1 MSDRDVAVRAML
13 PADVPAAFDA
23 ADEALREAG
32 PRYGWELPPLDD
44 ARRARGEGRHA
55 HLLRTDPAGAHVA
68 VCAGEVVGVA
78 LALRR
83 GPLWFLSL
91 LAVRPEVQA
100 RGVGGRLLDAALRTA
115 EGAPAGMVLSSS
127 DPKALRRYGRAGFA
141 LEPGYDAVGTPDRS
155 TLPATP
161 GVRDGA
167 WAAHGERVDALAEQ
181 LRGAP
186 YGPDLE
192 RLQELRL
199 LVADGGY
206 AVLRPGALACLGAAD
221 PATAQ
226 QLLWAALAELG
237 TDLEIAPFT
246 ARQQWGIEVALAA
259 RLTLRPGESVCVRGA
274 LGPLTPYLPSGA
286 YG

>member
-1 MSDRDVAVRAML
+1 MSDRDVAVRPMRVE
-13 PADVPAAFDA
+13 DVPAAVEA

-32 PRYGWELPPLDD
+32 TRYGWELPPLDD
-44 ARRARGEGRHA
+44 AGRARGRGRHA

-68 VCAGEVVGVA
+68 EADGQVVGVA

-91 LAVRPEVQA
+91 LAVRPGQQA
-100 RGVGGRLLDAALRTA
+100 KGVGGRLLDAALQTA
-115 EGAPAGMVLSSS
+115 EGAPAGMILSSS

-141 LEPGYDAVGTPDRS
+141 LEPGYDALGTPDRS

-161 GVRDGA
+161 GVRDGD
-167 WAAHGERVDALAEQ
+167 WAADGERVDALAAQ

-199 LVADGGY
+199 LVAPGGY
-206 AVLRPGALACLGAAD
+206 AVLRPGALACLGALD
-221 PATAQ
+221 PEAAQ
-226 QLLWAALAELG
+226 QLLWAALAELA
-237 TDLEIAPFT
+237 TDVEVAPFT
-246 ARQQWGIEVALAA
+246 SRQQWGIEVAQAA

-274 LGPLTPYLPSGA
+274 VGPLTPYLPGGA